1 MRFKKILYILAAVT
15 MVIFVALYAGFLQS
29 NQQEATEKEERQV
42 IRVLAPYQGK
52 MQQQILNK
60 VAAEYSRDESKPE
73 IEMIYV
79 PKENLEK
86 ELSVRRMTG
95 ENQVDLVICENTM
108 VQGMIGQGLLKEVPV
123 SWEMKEDIAVCF

>member
-15 MVIFVALYAGFLQS
+15 MFIFAALYAGFFLS
-29 NQQEATEKEERQV
+29 NQQETTEEEERQV
-42 IRVLAPYQGK
+42 IRVLAPYQAS

-86 ELSVRRMTG
+86 ELSVRRMSCG
-95 ENQVDLVICENTM
+95 SCYL
-108 VQGMIGQGLLKEVPV
+108 
-123 SWEMKEDIAVCF
+123 